1 MLKNKVQKH
10 QGEVSEKVPHNSRAA
25 RKKDMNNVQPCLC
38 HINVIKGYSTLN
50 FYSPRLRCK
59 AYVAAILNIAQLC
72 YYYYYF
78 LLVLILG
85 VSIGLEFVANIGDD
99 YIDMNSDL

>member
-1 MLKNKVQKH
+1 
-10 QGEVSEKVPHNSRAA
+10 
-25 RKKDMNNVQPCLC
+25 MNNVQPCLC
-38 HINVIKGYSTLN
+38 HINVFKGYSTLN

-59 AYVAAILNIAQLC
+59 AYAAAILNIAQLC
-72 YYYYYF
+72 CYYYYHHYYY

-85 VSIGLEFVANIGDD
+85 VSVRLEFVANIGDD